1 MTALKLKINKQVFGR
16 FKRKA
21 RALPEKQALETG
33 EAEKFHM
40 DQNTVA
46 RSVYDWIEA
55 AVFSLVCVVLVFT
68 FLVRIVG
75 VKGPSME
82 NTLFEND
89 RLLLTSLF
97 YTPERG
103 DIVVINRYVEDPLIK
118 RVIAVAG
125 DTLEIDP
132 VAQQVI
138 LNGEVQDESAYTDFS
153 TPPIDM
159 IGEIYVPEG
168 YVFVMGDH
176 RTDSHDSRSADIG
189 LVRVKDIV
197 GKAVFRIW
205 PFQDVGFL

>member
-1 MTALKLKINKQVFGR
+1 MKRNIFKSGFGR
-16 FKRKA
+16 RPGKDRDGP
-21 RALPEKQALETG
+21 LPAIGEPEAGQASPET
-33 EAEKFHM
+33 
-40 DQNTVA
+40 VV
-46 RSVYDWIEA
+46 RSVYDWVEA

-89 RLLLTSLF
+89 RLLLTNLF

-132 VAQQVI
+132 DTEQVI
-138 LNGEVQDESAYTDFS
+138 LNGQVLDESAYINFP

-159 IGEIYVPEG
+159 TGEIYVPEG

-205 PFQDVGFL
+205 PFRDIGFL

>member
-1 MTALKLKINKQVFGR
+1 MTAVNLNISNLGRKIVGRLKTGR
-16 FKRKA
+16 TENMPESVHKDTA
-21 RALPEKQALETG
+21 RTA
-33 EAEKFHM
+33 M
-40 DQNTVA
+40 A
-46 RSVYDWIEA
+46 RSFYDWVEA
-55 AVFSLVCVVLVFT
+55 AVFSLVGIVLVFT
-68 FLVRIVG
+68 FLIRIVG

-89 RLLLTSLF
+89 RLLLTNMF

-103 DIVVINRYVEDPLIK
+103 DIVVINRYVEEPLIK

-132 VAQQVI
+132 ETQQVI
-138 LNGEVQDESAYTDFS
+138 LNGEVQDESGYTDFP
-153 TPPIDM
+153 TPPMDVTE
-159 IGEIYVPEG
+159 EIYVPEG

-176 RTDSHDSRSADIG
+176 RTNSHDSRSADIG

-205 PFQDVGFL
+205 PFRDMGFL